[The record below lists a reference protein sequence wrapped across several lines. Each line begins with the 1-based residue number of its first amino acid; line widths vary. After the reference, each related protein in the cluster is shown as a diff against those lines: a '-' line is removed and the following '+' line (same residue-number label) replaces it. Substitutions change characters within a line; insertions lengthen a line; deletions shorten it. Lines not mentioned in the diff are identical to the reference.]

1 MSTDLHFF
9 SLIVLS
15 LLCSTSDNKKRLQ
28 WWRDVRAG
36 RWWDGVSDDI
46 ICGWWTGERQSGRHQ
61 RDALSVQSRK
71 VDKLTLCTR
80 FIYGYCLF
88 HWPPWTR
95 INCRFN
101 WECSM
106 FINKV
111 PDSFFDVWQ
120 EDWDLPP
127 VLQRTQANG
136 RRKISPLFEPNMMH
150 TKYCILV
157 QILHHLL

>member
-1 MSTDLHFF
+1 
-9 SLIVLS
+9 
-15 LLCSTSDNKKRLQ
+15 
-28 WWRDVRAG
+28 
-36 RWWDGVSDDI
+36 
-46 ICGWWTGERQSGRHQ
+46 
-61 RDALSVQSRK
+61 
-71 VDKLTLCTR
+71 
-80 FIYGYCLF
+80 
-88 HWPPWTR
+88 
-95 INCRFN
+95 
-101 WECSM
+101 M
-106 FINKV
+106 FINAV